1 MRLTVPLGILHRTVN
16 GCADPMWIWLGKACC
31 ILEQCTSSVQPQ
43 GIFPTFAGRTT
54 RLTTYK
60 AEYAAT
66 ILLFFSL
73 GFSKLAIVAFLYGLD
88 PPRLRRKLNHGVG
101 VLVCSWTLCA
111 SLVAAFQ
118 CRLPRPWDR
127 TLKQCLNRVRYIT
140 NSARRRSKTHSSHGG
155 MQQQFSTSSRSLQQ

>member
-31 ILEQCTSSVQPQ
+31 ILEQCTSPVQPQ

-54 RLTTYK
+54 GLTTSK

-73 GFSKLAIVAFLYGLD
+73 GFSKLAIVAFLCGLD
-88 PPRLRRKLNHGVG
+88 PSRLRRKLNYGIG

-118 CRLPRPWDR
+118 CAISRPWDR
-127 TLKQCLNRVRYIT
+127 TLKQCPNRVRYIM
-140 NSARRRSKTHSSHGG
+140 NSTRSRPKSHSSHGG
-155 MQQQFSTSSRSLQQ
+155 MQQQLSTSSRSLQ